1 MCLPAGI
8 PGIKR
13 TRMAAGGK
21 ENLEV
26 CFLIFGGDFN
36 YPVISVNYIQVSP
49 PKRVKMSLLKKI
61 KNFGYVLLIRSYDFN
76 FPAKH
81 V

>member
-13 TRMAAGGK
+13 ARMAAGGK

-49 PKRVKMSLLKKI
+49 PK
-61 KNFGYVLLIRSYDFN
+61 G
-76 FPAKH
+76 
-81 V
+81 